1 MKMELSYEEI
11 RRIHRLE
18 KNTSQLVQVEPG
30 FYNELHA
37 FLGAEK
43 QAYLKSLKN
52 FSVSNSRD
60 FTNLKK
66 MVEEIFSI
74 REKKILNKALVAAR
88 TNESNEEHLAQQE
101 TKMFRKSIEMLK
113 EYRKMLEEMFGN
125 DESKPES
132 SKDLNNLSVRIL
144 SDIPA
149 FIGSDMKEYGPF
161 SKDAVVE
168 LPFHI
173 GKLLGSRNLCKI
185 DQGE

>member
-1 MKMELSYEEI
+1 MELSYEEI

-18 KNTSQLVQVEPG
+18 KNTSQLVQVEPE

-37 FLGAEK
+37 FLASEK

-52 FSVSNSRD
+52 FSISNSRD

-88 TNESNEEHLAQQE
+88 TNEYNEEHLAQQE
-101 TKMFRKSIEMLK
+101 TKMFRKSMDMLK
-113 EYRKMLEEMFGN
+113 EYRKILDEMFEAEGLSGK
-125 DESKPES
+125 DS
-132 SKDLNNLSVRIL
+132 SKDLNNLSVKIL

-149 FIGSDMKEYGPF
+149 FIGSDMKEYGPYT
-161 SKDAVVE
+161 KDDVVE
-168 LPFHI
+168 LPLHI
-173 GKLLGSRNLCKI
+173 GKLLGSRNLCRI
-185 DQGE
+185 EQDA

>member
-1 MKMELSYEEI
+1 MELSYEEI

-18 KNTSQLVQVEPG
+18 KNTSQLVQVEPD
-30 FYNELHA
+30 FYNELHQ
-37 FLGAEK
+37 FLASEK

-52 FSVSNSRD
+52 FSVSSSRD
-60 FTNLKK
+60 FANLKK

-74 REKKILNKALVAAR
+74 REKKILNKALAGAR
-88 TNESNEEHLAQQE
+88 TNEYNEEHLAQQE

-113 EYRKMLEEMFGN
+113 EYRKMLDEMFN
-125 DESKPES
+125 DESSKAES

-161 SKDAVVE
+161 SKDDVVE
-168 LPFHI
+168 VPFHI
-173 GKLLGSRNLCKI
+173 GKLLGSRNLCRAE
-185 DQGE
+185 QGE

>member
-1 MKMELSYEEI
+1 MELSYEEI

-18 KNTSQLVQVEPG
+18 RNTSQLVQVEPE

-37 FLGAEK
+37 FLASEK

-52 FSVSNSRD
+52 FSASSSRD

-74 REKKILNKALVAAR
+74 REKKILNRALVAAR
-88 TNESNEEHLAQQE
+88 TNDINEEHLAQQE
-101 TKMFRKSIEMLK
+101 MKMFRKSIEMLK
-113 EYRKMLEEMFGN
+113 EYRKMLAEMFETEASG
-125 DESKPES
+125 SES

-149 FIGSDMKEYGPF
+149 FIGSDMKEYGPY
-161 SKDAVVE
+161 SKDDIVE
-168 LPFHI
+168 LPLHI

-185 DQGE
+185 EQGV